1 MEKRMGDPLEEGFYS
16 CKTAAQTPK
25 TTANSETVVVAA
37 ALSLSSVLSWVA
49 EGVGLAVC
57 TAGVADTAA
66 AVSDSI
72 KTWGSYV

>member
-1 MEKRMGDPLEEGFYS
+1 MGDPLMAGCWRENFYN

-37 ALSLSSVLSWVA
+37 PLSLSSMLSWVV

-66 AVSDSI
+66 AVSDSM
-72 KTWGSYV
+72 KT